1 MMKKIFFL
9 LILSL
14 VFTACSSS
22 KQIASSVKKPKTKTE
37 RIVANALQY
46 QGVHYKFGGTTKKGM
61 DCSGLVYVAFGMEN
75 IQLPRISRNMA
86 KKGRKIPLRKVKKGD
101 LVFFKI
107 NRRSNKIN
115 HVGLVTSIKNG
126 QIYFIHSTSSRGVIV
141 SSLSEKYWKKNFVKA
156 TTIL

>member
-1 MMKKIFFL
+1 MKKIFFL

-14 VFTACSSS
+14 VFNACSSS
-22 KQIASSVKKPKTKTE
+22 KKIAHASKKPKTKVD
-37 RIVANALQY
+37 RIIASALQY
-46 QGVHYKFGGTTKKGM
+46 KGVNYKFGGITRKGM
-61 DCSGLVYVAFGMEN
+61 DCSGLVYVVFGKEN

-86 KKGRKIPLRKVKKGD
+86 KMGRKISLKNIKKGD

-126 QIYFIHSTSSRGVIV
+126 VVYFIHSTSSRGVIV